1 MKKWILLSG
10 IFAGLLCLLASFNSV
25 TDRNHRKPSLPKSAN
40 LPGSITNRAA
50 IPAALYFKLHPI
62 PSTVMVR
69 RDIYTLTAA
78 QITSIKTGITA
89 MEALPY
95 TDPTSWQYQAAIHGT
110 LLTASLPSWNSCQHG
125 SPFFLSWHRMYL
137 YFFERI
143 LRAKSGD
150 PTLTLPYWN
159 YQSNPV
165 LPPAYR
171 DATPGNPLYDGTRYA
186 SINGGGAIPSGI
198 LTDFSNVVANDVH
211 YYVFSSDLEN
221 PHGAVHVTIG
231 GNMGSVPTSALDPC
245 FWLHHT
251 NIDRLWEQWLR
262 ICGRS
267 NPSDTT
273 YLKQSFTFFD
283 ETGAAVVMTGSQIL
297 HTATQ
302 LNYQYDFTTKPK
314 PCKVRWPWWKWRWKP
329 YYLIQWPQSPIPVD
343 DILMQ
348 IKVPESGLGP
358 LQEYL
363 KNPANRTFYRS
374 ESGLSDLVY
383 LEMADINVKRM
394 PEGVIEVYL
403 NLPAGEA
410 PNPKSKSYAGTI
422 NLFGLKDASGQMD
435 MAMHLPKI
443 AKLNITQ
450 AIHALGLQPA
460 GLAHS
465 SISFYSRGIRMRG
478 EDLKA
483 GTDIEIGKLSL
494 MVQKAQ
500 H

>member
-10 IFAGLLCLLASFNSV
+10 IFAGLLCLLASFDLATN
-25 TDRNHRKPSLPKSAN
+25 RNYKKIPSPKSIDPLACTTSGAHV
-40 LPGSITNRAA
+40 PGAV
-50 IPAALYFKLHPI
+50 YFKLHLI

-198 LTDFSNVVANDVH
+198 LTDFSNVVTNDVH

-283 ETGAAVVMTGSQIL
+283 ETGTAVVMTGSQIL

-422 NLFGLKDASGQMD
+422 NLFGLTDASGQMD